1 MRKLILLLLILLSGC
16 AKMTEE
22 KRAKLARETYAQ
34 GMSAY
39 TRKDYREAI
48 SKLREALK
56 YLENLTP
63 EEIKSAKYTLGE
75 SYYLRKDYIN
85 AIVYLEDFLFYYPDS
100 PEAERVYFMV
110 VDSYMRVAP
119 DAYRDQSYTLKA
131 IDKAKEFLS
140 KYPNSPY
147 GDRVLESIEGAQ
159 TKLAKHEYL
168 IGRFYED
175 FGYHYS
181 ASLRYKNLL
190 VNYPGQ
196 ISEVEVLYRY
206 IKSLLLVREQAK
218 KQEAKFNRWI
228 NSAKEELKKIRK
240 EEDRSAVQKRI
251 EFFQGEIERWRSL
264 AEESYK
270 TALKHMETYKEVY
283 GENPYYRELLR
294 YAKQ

>member
-1 MRKLILLLLILLSGC
+1 MRRLLALLLIFLVSC

-22 KRAKLARETYAQ
+22 KRAKLATENYSQ

-39 TRKDYREAI
+39 ARKDYKEAI
-48 SKLREALK
+48 SKLSEALK

-63 EEIKSAKYTLGE
+63 EQIKSAKYTIGE

-85 AIVYLEDFLFYYPDS
+85 AIVYLEDYLFYYPES

-110 VDSYMRVAP
+110 VDSYMKVAP

-147 GDRVLESIEGAQ
+147 ADKVMELIDNAQ
-159 TKLAKHEYL
+159 TKIAKHEYL

-175 FGYHYS
+175 FGYYYS
-181 ASLRYKNLL
+181 ASLRYRNLL
-190 VNYPGQ
+190 INFPEQ
-196 ISEVEVLYRY
+196 IPEAELLYRY

-218 KQEAKFNRWI
+218 RQESKYRKWI
-228 NSAKEELKKIRK
+228 ESAKRELRSAKS
-240 EEDRSAVQKRI
+240 EEDRRAIQNRI
-251 EFFQGEIERWRSL
+251 DFLNGEIERWKNL
-264 AEESYK
+264 AEMSRQEGLRLFEKY
-270 TALKHMETYKEVY
+270 AQVY
-283 GENPYYRELLR
+283 GENPYYRELKR
-294 YAKQ
+294 YAGQ